1 MFNLFN
7 LLSNNA
13 AKETLSDSA
22 RQLLSQQAFTAN
34 QPSSIVQDVETFIE
48 FLQLNKVEV
57 SANQNAIAPKYLA
70 ELNSRLSHPVT
81 IDFLRPSQKSYPYIF
96 GLYLLL
102 RCSAIAQVQADKKK
116 NILHIDRQVL
126 QSWQQLNDTEKYF
139 NLLATYIFDVDE
151 NMINNQRS
159 SFTDWWY
166 VCHAWK
172 HLPKEGLDFGD
183 DFRNQDW
190 LRSVKLH
197 NVALLDLFG
206 FISLRDTKPLKGK
219 GWRLINVEPSAF
231 GSAMMNLLRATSWE
245 RGLYPQMEDEEEE
258 KEESVG
264 LDVVV
269 QALTPTEVLQEEF
282 QALDLFPAWINNLE
296 LPEQEAKDGVFI
308 FKVSLKSVWRKIA
321 IPASL
326 TLYAL
331 SSAILNAFNFDN
343 DHLHQFTYKDRKGFQ
358 KSIGHPYAEEEFS
371 TDEVL
376 LRDWQINIGDR
387 LTYVFDFGDWWE
399 FDLVLESI
407 DEFDPNLKEAKLIDQ
422 KGKAPEQYP
431 DDDYDEE

>member
-7 LLSNNA
+7 ILSNNA
-13 AKETLSDSA
+13 AKETLSDSS
-22 RQLLSQQAFTAN
+22 RQLLRQQAFATN
-34 QPSSIVQDVETFIE
+34 QPSPIVQDVETFIE

-70 ELNSRLSHPVT
+70 ELNSRLSHPIT
-81 IDFLRPSQKSYPYIF
+81 IDFLRTNQKSYPYIF

-139 NLLATYIFDVDE
+139 NLLATYIFYVDE
-151 NMINNQRS
+151 NIVTNDRS

-166 VCHAWK
+166 VVHSWK
-172 HLPKEGLDFGD
+172 DLPTKGLNFGD
-183 DFRNQDW
+183 DSRNEKW
-190 LRSVKLH
+190 LSRVKLH

-206 FISLRDTKPLKGK
+206 FITLRDTKPLKGK

-231 GSAMMNLLRATSWE
+231 GSAMMNLVHATNWE
-245 RGLYPQMEDEEEE
+245 RGLYPQMENEEEE
-258 KEESVG
+258 VVG
-264 LDVVV
+264 LNIVV
-269 QALTPTEVLQEEF
+269 QALTPTEVLQAEF
-282 QALDLFPAWINNLE
+282 QDLDLFPAWIKNLQ
-296 LPEQEAKDGVFI
+296 LPDHEAKDGVFI

-326 TLYAL
+326 TLYNL

-358 KSIGHPYAEEEFS
+358 KSIGHPYANEEFS

-399 FDLVLESI
+399 FDLVLESV
-407 DEFDPNLKEAKLIDQ
+407 DEFDPDLKKAKLIDQ

-431 DDDYDEE
+431 DDDEE